1 MLVGNKTDL
10 TDRREVGEKEGVALK
25 DEINA
30 INYLETSAKD
40 DVGVLPVFKEITL
53 AILRGTQKI

>member
-1 MLVGNKTDL
+1 
-10 TDRREVGEKEGVALK
+10 LK

-53 AILRGTQKI
+53 AILRSVVHT